1 MNLFSA
7 CNTANSFTVQTNG
20 DMVVMARVKL
30 LNIVGSTLL
39 LLRPTSLFFFI
50 EAEINNMLS
59 QQRWTI

>member
-7 CNTANSFTVQTNG
+7 CNTANSFSVQANR
-20 DMVVMARVKL
+20 DMVVMARVKV

-39 LLRPTSLFFFI
+39 LLPTTSLFFFI